1 MGTPG
6 REPTVS
12 DDEIIDVFYQTTDP
26 ALSTREVADAIGL
39 GRRGTLD
46 RLQQLAADHYLEHKN
61 LGNKHTIW
69 WHPDALEQKHSLS
82 E

>member
-12 DDEIIDVFYQTTDP
+12 DDEIINVFYETTDP
-26 ALSTREVADAIGL
+26 ALSTREVADAVDL
-39 GRRGTLD
+39 GRRGTLK
-46 RLQQLAADHYLEHKN
+46 RLQQLAADGHLESKN

-69 WHPDALEQKHSLS
+69 WHPDSLEQRYSPS

>member
-12 DDEIIDVFYQTTDP
+12 DDEIIDVFFETTDP
-26 ALSTREVADAIGL
+26 VLSTREVADAIGL

-46 RLQQLAADHYLEHKN
+46 RLQQLAANGHLERKN

-69 WHPDALEQKHSLS
+69 WHSDALEQRYSPA